1 MACKLRVSTGEVKKK
16 RRARD
21 SRIFI
26 TGATG
31 FLGSHIAACLLEQG
45 YRLTLLVRPKKQ
57 LSPEDRITRLLD
69 WFGVSAGLRKNVRV
83 VRGRVDEPGL
93 GLDGQASADLVEN
106 IDEVIHCASDTSFSE
121 RKRASVEGANVSGLR
136 YVLDLAERSG
146 CFFVHLVSTAYV
158 AGRVSGSCPEALVK
172 PPEFTNVYEETKC
185 RGEWIAWERCRET
198 GMRLSIF
205 RPSIVYGHSETGRSL
220 LFNALYYPVRTAL
233 FLKNLYEADIKERGG
248 RKAAEMGIRIESDGG
263 TYMPLRM
270 EVNGSGGI
278 NLVPVDF
285 FVRAFAAIMEEAH
298 EGGIFHIVNNRLN
311 RIEDII
317 AYTKRLFRIRGIEA
331 CAAAD
336 FVDAP
341 RNSLESLFE
350 TYLEAY
356 GPYIRDLRMFE
367 TEKSGPILAG
377 KNISCPDFNYEIYSR
392 VMTYAVE
399 AGWGAKLFQEQ
410 VRNGTESA

>member
-1 MACKLRVSTGEVKKK
+1 MAHTPRVSTPEVEK
-16 RRARD
+16 RRRERD
-21 SRIFI
+21 SRILV

-31 FLGSHIAACLLEQG
+31 FLGSHIAVRLLELG
-45 YRLTLLVRPKKQ
+45 YHLTLLVRPKKQ
-57 LSPEDRITRLLD
+57 LSPHERISRLLD
-69 WFGVSAGLRKNVRV
+69 WFGVGAELRKNVRV
-83 VRGRVDEPGL
+83 VEGRVDEPGL
-93 GLDGQASADLVEN
+93 GLDGETRSDLVQN

-121 RKRASVEGANVSGLR
+121 RKRASVEAANVSGLGH
-136 YVLDLAERSG
+136 VLDLAARSG
-146 CFFVHLVSTAYV
+146 CYFAHLVSTAYV

-172 PPEFTNVYEETKC
+172 PAEFTNVYEETKC

-198 GMRLSIF
+198 GVRLSIL

-220 LFNALYYPVRTAL
+220 LFNALYYPVRTVL

-248 RKAAEMGIRIESDGG
+248 RKAAEMGIRIESDGR

-298 EGGIFHIVNNRLN
+298 DGGIFHIVNKRLK

-317 AYTKRLFRIRGIEA
+317 SYTKRLFRIRGIEP
-331 CAAAD
+331 CSAAD

-356 GPYIRDLRMFE
+356 GPYIRDQRVFE
-367 TEKSGPILAG
+367 TEKSGPILAK
-377 KNISCPDFNYEIYSR
+377 KNIFCPDFDYEIYSR

-399 AGWGAKLFQEQ
+399 AGWGAKLFQE
-410 VRNGTESA
+410 